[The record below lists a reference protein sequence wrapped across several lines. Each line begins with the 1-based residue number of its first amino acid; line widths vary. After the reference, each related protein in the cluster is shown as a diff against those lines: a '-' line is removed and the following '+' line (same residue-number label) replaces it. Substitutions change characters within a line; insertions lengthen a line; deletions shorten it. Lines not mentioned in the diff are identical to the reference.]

1 MSASDSSKLLETVR
15 GLLNKANNTPYEA
28 EAEAFRAKADELM
41 VKYAISQYDLD
52 AAGDAKTSKFG
63 AYEFSLDF
71 YWDATSREF
80 ASSLYSLLL
89 TVARHTRLVRG
100 PFANGSGDL
109 ILIGLKS
116 DFEYCEML
124 FTSLM
129 LEMTRMMVPQ
139 WNSSLTREENV
150 VVMKHAGYMWKQIA
164 DQLAKHDE
172 FPHKYQKNGQLHG
185 CYIAMYKKGLKE
197 RGGDEQQLKTNPSVH
212 LRSFTL
218 GFTRRVDERLRAQ
231 KQAAANEPGQG
242 LVLLD
247 MSKELM
253 EYAQQEFPEHFAPKK
268 ASKSLGRSVRV
279 DYGSM
284 AQGRAAG
291 DRVDLGGSKLGH
303 RGELR

>member
-1 MSASDSSKLLETVR
+1 MSASEGNSKLLHHVR
-15 GLLNKANNTPYEA
+15 QLLAQANNTPYEE
-28 EAEAFRAKADELM
+28 EANTFRAKADELM
-41 VKYAISQYDLD
+41 VKYAITQYDLD
-52 AAGDAKTSKFG
+52 SDGAAKSSKFG
-63 AYEFSLDF
+63 AYPFNLDF
-71 YWDATSREF
+71 YWNAASREF
-80 ASSLYSLLL
+80 GSSLYSLLL
-89 TVARHTRLVRG
+89 TCARHTRLVRG
-100 PFANGSGDL
+100 PFQGGDAV

-129 LEMTRMMVPQ
+129 LEMTRMMVPS
-139 WNSSLTREENV
+139 WDISVSVEENV
-150 VVMKHAGYMWKQIA
+150 VVMKHAGFMWKQIA
-164 DQLAKHDE
+164 DQLAAHAD

-197 RGGDEQQLKTNPSVH
+197 RGSDEQQLKLDPRVH
-212 LRSFTL
+212 LRSFTM
-218 GFTRRVDERLRAQ
+218 GFTRRVSERMRAQ
-231 KQAAANEPGQG
+231 EEAAAKEPGQG

-253 EYAQQEFPEHFAPKK
+253 EYAQNAFPEHFAP
-268 ASKSLGRSVRV
+268 SKSKAVSRGVRV

-284 AQGRAAG
+284 AQGRQAG